1 MTVAASATFSRA
13 MREFLLAKL
22 PAQVVTRNAARAA
35 LLITPAAGPFVVPAS
50 ASLSISLDGS
60 AFTAAPLTSG
70 SRTAAQVAADIEAVV
85 PGIASALT
93 DGRLKLLATAA
104 PSSPVTVSALHLA
117 ADATGANEALG
128 FDPGGESCVRAPL
141 VTPTSKGVCD
151 GLPLLMEPYATG
163 RMVVVL
169 GDRGDVEVEAGT
181 RRNERFA
188 TLAMRVYVP
197 MLMQGYHQS
206 REEIQSACEC
216 INDALGTT
224 EGQYLG
230 HSVDGTTV
238 TSVLKVRCKSIKVS
252 GSPWVDKQQANFLC
266 DVADLV
272 FTSLV
277 HQRPSAA

>member
-1 MTVAASATFSRA
+1 MTVAASATFARV
-13 MREFLLAKL
+13 MREYLLAKL
-22 PAQVVTRNAARAA
+22 PAQVTTRNAARAA
-35 LLITPAAGPFVVPAS
+35 VLTSATAGPFTIPAA
-50 ASLSISLDGS
+50 ASLAISLDGTN
-60 AFTAAPLTSG
+60 FTAAALTSG
-70 SRTAAQVAADIEAVV
+70 SRTAAQVAADVNAAV

-93 DGRLKLLATAA
+93 DGRLKLLSTSTPSAPTTA
-104 PSSPVTVSALHLA
+104 SALHLA

-128 FDPGGESCVRAPL
+128 FDPGGEACVRAPL
-141 VTPTSKGVCD
+141 IAPTSKGVCD

-169 GDRGDVEVEAGT
+169 GDRGDVEIDNGT

-206 REEIQSACEC
+206 REEIQAACEC
-216 INDALGTT
+216 IVDALSTT

-230 HSVDGTTV
+230 RSADGD
-238 TSVLKVRCKSIKVS
+238 VLKVRCKSLKVS
-252 GSPWVDKQQANFLC
+252 GSPWVDKQQANYLC
-266 DVADLV
+266 DVADLI

-277 HQRPSAA
+277 HQRPAAA